1 MGDTYTRQSSYTDG
15 DVITAAHTND
25 EFNQLLAAFQAS
37 TGHTHDGT
45 ANEGGPITKL
55 LGNTLTF
62 GAGTAGTDITITFDG
77 ETSDGV
83 LKWMEDEDY
92 FEFSDDILIASTEKL
107 QFRDTAIY
115 INSSTDGQLDLVAD
129 TEIQIA
135 ATTIDING
143 NVDIS
148 GTLTIG
154 SAGISEAELE
164 ILDGAT
170 VTTAE
175 LNILDGVTATTAEL
189 NILDGVTSTAAE
201 LNILDGVTS
210 TTAELNL
217 VDGSSA
223 GTIVNSKAV
232 VYGSSGEVNATT
244 LQIAGTSITS
254 TAAELNILD
263 GVTSTAA
270 ELNIL
275 DGVTSTTAELNILD
289 GVTSTASEINLLDG
303 SNKSTSSIT
312 IADSDAFII
321 IDGNT
326 TKQIPA
332 SDITTYIAAADIT
345 GVAAGVGLSG
355 GGTSGDVTLTLDFSE
370 LSDVTPAN
378 GDKLATL
385 DSDGSTE
392 QLTTVASLATL
403 FAGTGLSASSS
414 VISIDAAQTGITSL
428 LATDIKIGEDDQTKI
443 DFETADEIH
452 FYAANAEQVFVA
464 DGVFGPQ
471 TDSDVDL
478 GTTGVRFKDAFVDS
492 LTVTGDISVGDDLTV
507 EGGVI
512 DLKNTGSQ
520 SELRL
525 YCESSNAHYAAL
537 KAPAHSDFSGNT
549 ALTLP
554 AVTDTLV
561 GLAATQTLTNKTL
574 TSPKINENVAVT
586 ATATEINLLDGVT
599 STTAE
604 LNILDGVTSTAAE
617 LNILDGVTATTAE
630 LNILDGVTST
640 AAELNLVDGIT
651 AGTVSASK
659 AVIAD
664 SNKDVSG
671 FRNVGM
677 TGNLTVSGDAIVMN
691 TNTAGHLLIADGTD
705 FNPKAV
711 GDLSEISTVANDDVF
726 LAVDTSGGGLKKIT
740 RSTIVSG
747 LAVSGTGIDN
757 IVEDTTPQLGGDLDV
772 NGNDITGST
781 ITLDSSGDIVL
792 DADGT
797 DITLKDGGTTF
808 GNFKNSSGELVIQSG
823 STPTTAMTFSGAN
836 VTLAGNLT
844 VSGTTTTVNSTT
856 VTLDD
861 HNIVLDS
868 NNSGSAVVNG
878 AGITLEGGSGDDAT
892 FTYNTTGPKFELKL
906 GSSHEDLQVDQLI
919 AASLDISGNVD
930 VDGTLETDALSIAST
945 TVTATA
951 AELNIMDGVTATT
964 AELNIMDGVTATTAE
979 LNILDGATV
988 VVGEIN
994 ALDLGST
1001 AVGTAIASKA
1011 VILDSNKDYTGI
1023 RNFTITGELDA
1034 ATLDISGN
1042 ADIDGTLEADA
1053 ITVGG
1058 TALNTVI
1065 AGVTVTDA
1073 TNAAHV
1079 LVTDN
1084 ESTDEDNLIT
1094 FVEGAT
1100 SSTGNVGLEMDGNLT
1115 YNPSTGRLTATQL
1128 AGTLQTAAQTNITS
1142 LGTLTS
1148 LTVDDITINGSTI
1161 SDSGTMTL
1169 DAGGVLNIDSND
1181 GQIRF
1186 ERGGTEFFR
1195 VQDSSNDA
1203 ILKPI
1208 ADGKDIIFQQRDG
1221 TEVARVEDN
1230 GTFNVV
1236 TDKLAINGTAIT
1248 STAAELNILDGVTST
1263 TAELNILDGV
1273 TSTAA
1278 ELNILD
1284 GVTATTA
1291 ELNYSDTGASVGTV
1305 VASKV
1310 VTADANKDV
1319 ASFRNITLTGELD
1332 AGSLDVS
1339 GDADIDGTLEA
1350 DAITVNGTALDEFI
1364 SDTTG
1369 AMFSSNTETGVTVT
1383 YQDSDNTIDV
1393 VIDAAQTTITSLLA
1407 TDIKIGEDDQTK
1419 IDFETADEIHFY
1431 AANAEQVF
1439 VSDGVFGPETDS
1451 DVDLGTNSARFK
1463 DAYVDSVTVTGD
1475 VSIGDDASVS
1485 GRATG
1490 TQTTDNDGN
1499 FDLSV
1504 SNFFKCTPSGNFT
1517 LTLSNPAEGQSGTI
1531 MLVNTGGHT
1540 VSAHASVAIN
1550 ADILTAISS
1559 AGTYMLSYYC
1569 SASSGNN
1576 TILVGATGALT

>member
-1 MGDTYTRQSSYTDG
+1 MGATYTRQSSYTDG

-25 EFNQLLAAFQAS
+25 EFNQLLAAFAAS
-37 TGHTHDGT
+37 TGHSHNGDAG
-45 ANEGGPITKL
+45 EGGPITKL

-115 INSSTDGQLDLVAD
+115 INSSADGQLDLVAD
-129 TEIQIA
+129 TEIQLA
-135 ATTIDING
+135 ATTVDLNG
-143 NVDIS
+143 NLDVS
-148 GTLTIG
+148 GSLTLG
-154 SAGISEAELE
+154 G
-164 ILDGAT
+164 
-170 VTTAE
+170 TA
-175 LNILDGVTATTAEL
+175 ITATASEL

-210 TTAELNL
+210 TTAELNILDGVTSTAAELNL

-1569 SASSGNN
+1569 SASSGND